1 MTTIAVSRSEMAC
14 DSRSSYDNG
23 EWYLCDD
30 KIIRLADELI
40 GCSGEVA
47 DIFKFLAWY
56 RSTGELERPEL
67 KDMEAVV
74 LNADGLFH
82 YSSSTYGSRICQPFF
97 AIGSG
102 SMAAN
107 AAMLCGKTPAK
118 AVEIACALDKNS
130 GGPVRNYKLRGRK

>member
-1 MTTIAVSRSEMAC
+1 MAC

-23 EWYLCDD
+23 EHYICDD
-30 KIIRLADELI
+30 KIIRLADELV
-40 GCSGEVA
+40 GCAGEVG

-56 RSTGELERPEL
+56 RTSGEIERPEL

-74 LNADGLFH
+74 LNRDGIFH
-82 YSSSTYGSRICQPFF
+82 YNSSTYGSRVAQPFF

-107 AAMLCGKTPAK
+107 AAMWCKKSPTK
-118 AVEIACALDKNS
+118 AVEIACQLDKS
-130 GGPVRNYKLRGRK
+130 TGGPVRTFKLKG